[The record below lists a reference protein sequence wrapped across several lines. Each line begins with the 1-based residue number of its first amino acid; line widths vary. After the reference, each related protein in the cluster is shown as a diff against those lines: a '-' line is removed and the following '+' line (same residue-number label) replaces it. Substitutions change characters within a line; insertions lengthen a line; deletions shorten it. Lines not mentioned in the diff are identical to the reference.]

1 LNELRVERSKN
12 ELRRAKT
19 GRLISR
25 RAVQRFVIRENI
37 ARFERLLADAASHD
51 GKERN
56 RLQAL
61 LASAQRELA
70 LLDASSVGLQEAQ
83 ALSSSLRGTF
93 NRDPNAVRD
102 FQRRFEASELGYM
115 LLDPRPGLH
124 IIDVNDAFVRATST
138 SRESVTGE
146 RLFEAFPENPEFEEA
161 DGIANAF
168 ASLKVAAETRQ
179 AHIMPTQRY
188 DVRDGDGKFVPSY
201 WRAEHTPILDDDG
214 RLLYLLHNS
223 ENLNNQV
230 LGRLGGD
237 GTA

>member
-61 LASAQRELA
+61 LAG
-70 LLDASSVGLQEAQ
+70 V
-83 ALSSSLRGTF
+83 
-93 NRDPNAVRD
+93 
-102 FQRRFEASELGYM
+102 
-115 LLDPRPGLH
+115 H